1 MSQLAENIIRK
12 WWVTPL
18 PDILPRDLDLMQ
30 YYDLP
35 VRKIISV
42 VGFRRTGKTYL
53 FLDFAKKIG
62 QDNCLYINF
71 EDERIP
77 KKVNFLTDIIDTLT
91 EISGS
96 KPYTLLFDE
105 IQNIPDWSIWARR
118 IVETTN
124 HKLFITGSSS
134 KLASAELPTELRGR
148 SLTIN
153 VSPLNLKEFLR
164 FKKMTFESLPQT
176 LQLNLT
182 REYLT
187 YGGFP
192 EVALVDEGK
201 KVMIINEYYN
211 TFVSRDIIERHKIR
225 NAELLNNLL
234 KLLLNSP
241 YYTISGLTKSL
252 NQIGFETGKAT
263 ISRYISYLIE
273 SFFLKNL
280 ELHTPS
286 LKKRGKAQRK
296 TYFIDNSFLFHL
308 STEFSNNIG
317 RLMENLIFNNVQ
329 NSYYWQN
336 YGGKEIDFV
345 IREKEVNT
353 QLIQVSYVGN
363 IAEIKDREIDNLIL
377 GSEVLKCDNLTLIT
391 WDVKDILK
399 KDSKIIKL
407 IPLSD
412 FLRN

>member
-1 MSQLAENIIRK
+1 
-12 WWVTPL
+12 
-18 PDILPRDLDLMQ
+18 
-30 YYDLP
+30 
-35 VRKIISV
+35 
-42 VGFRRTGKTYL
+42 
-53 FLDFAKKIG
+53 
-62 QDNCLYINF
+62 
-71 EDERIP
+71 
-77 KKVNFLTDIIDTLT
+77 
-91 EISGS
+91 
-96 KPYTLLFDE
+96 
-105 IQNIPDWSIWARR
+105 
-118 IVETTN
+118 
-124 HKLFITGSSS
+124 
-134 KLASAELPTELRGR
+134 
-148 SLTIN
+148 
-153 VSPLNLKEFLR
+153 
-164 FKKMTFESLPQT
+164 
-176 LQLNLT
+176 
-182 REYLT
+182 
-187 YGGFP
+187 
-192 EVALVDEGK
+192 
-201 KVMIINEYYN
+201 MIINEYYN

-296 TYFIDNSFLFHL
+296 PYFIDNSFLFHL

-399 KDSKIIKL
+399 KRLQNNQTNSIIR
-407 IPLSD
+407 
-412 FLRN
+412 FFT